1 MCLGKI
7 MMLEET
13 WEDGGA
19 RAGRLADG
27 SVVSLG
33 FVPDAAPD
41 DYVIVHLGVP
51 VEVLS
56 RQDAEA
62 ALGLRGEPVT

>member
-7 MMLEET
+7 VVLEEA
-13 WEDGGA
+13 WEDRGA

-33 FVPDAAPD
+33 FVPNAAPGE
-41 DYVIVHLGVP
+41 YVIVHMGVP

>member
-1 MCLGKI
+1 MCLGNI
-7 MMLEET
+7 VVLEEA
-13 WEDGGA
+13 WEDSGA

-33 FVPDAAPD
+33 FVPDAEPGE
-41 DYVIVHLGVP
+41 YVIVHMGVP

-62 ALGLRGEPVT
+62 ALAWRGEPVT